1 MAWVRQTS
9 IQAYNDIT
17 VKKLLPRQRMA
28 VYVWLYHNGP
38 ATASQIEQ
46 GLHSK
51 DAHKRT
57 SELRDQGVVQ
67 EMGEA
72 DCPITGQKA
81 IFWDVTTSAAPRPYI
96 NPNLGKTRR
105 QLEEEIHK
113 LRDENSKLRARL
125 EPTPL
130 VEPRQL
136 SLLDQPERV
145 PYQKPKLNF
154 DPRDE

>member
-1 MAWVRQTS
+1 MTWVRQTS

-17 VKKLLPRQRMA
+17 IKKLLPRQRMA
-28 VYVWLYHNGP
+28 VYVWLYNNGP

-67 EMGEA
+67 EVGEA

-81 IFWDVTTSAAPRPYI
+81 IFWDVTTLGAPRPYL
-96 NPNLGKTRR
+96 NQSMGLTRR
-105 QLEEEIHK
+105 QLEAENERLRSEVAALRKMMEPPVVQEPVEEVPSQK
-113 LRDENSKLRARL
+113 SKLC
-125 EPTPL
+125 
-130 VEPRQL
+130 
-136 SLLDQPERV
+136 
-145 PYQKPKLNF
+145 F

>member
-1 MAWVRQTS
+1 MTWVRQTS

-17 VKKLLPRQRMA
+17 IKKLLPRQRMA
-28 VYVWLYHNGP
+28 VYVWLYNNGP

-67 EMGEA
+67 EVGEA

-81 IFWDVTTSAAPRPYI
+81 IFWDVTTLGVPRPYL
-96 NPNLGKTRR
+96 NQSMGLTRK
-105 QLEEEIHK
+105 QLEAENER
-113 LRDENSKLRARL
+113 LRSEVAALRKMMEPPVIQ
-125 EPTPL
+125 EPT
-130 VEPRQL
+130 E
-136 SLLDQPERV
+136 DV
-145 PYQKPKLNF
+145 PSQKPKLCF